1 MRVEKKIDMNK
12 KNLEVRL
19 YAVSKEYNSLF
30 YINTIR
36 KHMIPSNFKT
46 VPIIYNHLRGGGQG
60 GGYTC
65 SRSKGRNIPGCVCGS
80 HNNCNGF
87 W

>member
-1 MRVEKKIDMNK
+1 MLFMRVDKKIDMNQ

-36 KHMIPSNFKT
+36 KHIIPSNFKK
-46 VPIIYNHLRGGGQG
+46 VPIIYNNLRGGGQG
-60 GGYTC
+60 GG
-65 SRSKGRNIPGCVCGS
+65 
-80 HNNCNGF
+80 HMQ
-87 W
+87 